1 MLKVFLLGAP
11 LVESHGAAVPIARR
25 KGLALLAYL
34 AVEGGPHRR
43 DTLATL
49 LWPDES
55 QSDARSN
62 LRRVLS
68 ELNTALGVPVFQ
80 ADRETIELVKNERV
94 WIDVAAFLPAQ
105 AAAQAHD
112 HRGLAP
118 CAACIGRL
126 AAAAELYRADLLAG
140 FSLRD
145 SQGFDEWLVL
155 RAEQLRGQFAQVLEL
170 LIQGYRAQGA
180 YHEASAAARRLLALD
195 AFDESV
201 QRTLIELLAVA
212 GHHSAALRQYEECAR
227 LLDQELGIAPQ
238 PETTALYQQ
247 IRAGAF
253 RSRRSATQLEPA
265 LLAAAQ
271 RALPT
276 PTTPF
281 FGREQELAVVAQ
293 ALADPHCRL
302 LTILGSGGI
311 GKTRLALHAADAY
324 QAAGQVAFV
333 ACVALQSREDLI
345 AAIADAAGYTFYG
358 EDPADQQLLAHLR
371 PRSLVLVCDN
381 FEHLIGHAGVLSSIL
396 AAAPQIKILVTSW
409 ERLQLSEEWTLPLS
423 GLPLPDPADFA
434 SSSAVQIFEHS
445 ARRVQPQFALAAEDV
460 AAVARICQLVEG
472 LPLAIELAGAWV
484 RALSCHEIAAEIEAC
499 LGFLTSSL
507 RDVPERHRNLRAIFD
522 RSWQLLSEPERAV
535 FRQLAVFRH
544 GFCHPA
550 AQAVAGAS
558 LPLLAAFLDKSLL
571 RRTAAGRYESH
582 EFIRQY
588 TEEQLKTNQ
597 QEYAAVTARH
607 YAYYAALLADHAGLL
622 QRGDQPLASGVTA
635 AEVENIRAA
644 WAWVLEHGDL
654 AQIAAFSEGLY
665 QFYNTHGW
673 YYEARDVFAQAV
685 ATLEQRPP
693 AADPAAQATLVGRM
707 LL

>member
-1 MLKVFLLGAP
+1 MLKVLLLGAP
-11 LVESHGAAVPIARR
+11 VVECDGAAVPIARR

-34 AVEGGPHRR
+34 AIEGGQHRR

-80 ADRETIELVKNERV
+80 ADRETIELVKNEHV
-94 WIDVAAFLPAQ
+94 WIDVAAFLPAL

-118 CAACIGRL
+118 CAECIGRL

-170 LIQGYRAQGA
+170 LIQGYRAQAA

-195 AFDESV
+195 AFDEAV

-212 GHHSAALRQYEECAR
+212 GHHTAALRQYEECAR

-247 IRAGAF
+247 IRSGAF
-253 RSRRSATQLEPA
+253 RTRRSATQLEPA
-265 LLAAAQ
+265 LLAAGGQ

-358 EDPADQQLLAHLR
+358 EVAADQQLFEHLR
-371 PRSLVLVCDN
+371 PRNLVLVCDN
-381 FEHLIGHAGVLSSIL
+381 FEHLISHAGVLSSIL

-409 ERLQLSEEWTLPLS
+409 AVSYTHLTLPTT
-423 GLPLPDPADFA
+423 
-434 SSSAVQIFEHS
+434 E
-445 ARRVQPQFALAAEDV
+445 RV
-460 AAVARICQLVEG
+460 
-472 LPLAIELAGAWV
+472 
-484 RALSCHEIAAEIEAC
+484 
-499 LGFLTSSL
+499 
-507 RDVPERHRNLRAIFD
+507 
-522 RSWQLLSEPERAV
+522 
-535 FRQLAVFRH
+535 
-544 GFCHPA
+544 
-550 AQAVAGAS
+550 
-558 LPLLAAFLDKSLL
+558 
-571 RRTAAGRYESH
+571 
-582 EFIRQY
+582 
-588 TEEQLKTNQ
+588 
-597 QEYAAVTARH
+597 
-607 YAYYAALLADHAGLL
+607 
-622 QRGDQPLASGVTA
+622 
-635 AEVENIRAA
+635 
-644 WAWVLEHGDL
+644 
-654 AQIAAFSEGLY
+654 
-665 QFYNTHGW
+665 
-673 YYEARDVFAQAV
+673 
-685 ATLEQRPP
+685 
-693 AADPAAQATLVGRM
+693 
-707 LL
+707 